1 MLSSNTN
8 TLLGDIGVDII
19 GVVHFGYTKKILDI
33 LVLREKDVNK
43 CWKNLDAKK
52 VKKNTKIF
60 DGELRR

>member
-1 MLSSNTN
+1 MLSTNTN

-43 CWKNLDAKK
+43 L
-52 VKKNTKIF
+52 
-60 DGELRR
+60 EEP